1 LISTNHGWE
10 ELPEDGIHRDFDIPN
25 NVLGFTVAAAGTSFP
40 NVFSGMCVARQG
52 KATRFTRQG
61 MWGFTSLVVITV
73 FHSGYPL
80 VN

>member
-1 LISTNHGWE
+1 MSPLISINHGWD

-52 KATRFTRQG
+52 KATRETTRRSGG
-61 MWGFTSLVVITV
+61 MWGFT
-73 FHSGYPL
+73 H
-80 VN
+80 